1 MAEGLPQIRRATCC
15 GDCPLRSIFLVYWVT
30 LRHMQAGFWK
40 EYLDKLEDE
49 VLLINGLQP
58 AEAPRVEDQ
67 FERFGAEDIWGPP
80 LAVRMLQSAPSQR
93 IQFIRSD
100 GDRMIQIQDSRFILN
115 WRKKSSPYPNYDALL
130 LEFRTMFH
138 AFESF
143 ASEAGFGALKLNQW
157 EIIYIDQIKKGE
169 MWSSVRDWTKIF
181 PGLSMPS
188 VPIKPAND
196 ETMSADWRFSLE
208 DQQGR
213 LYISLRQ
220 IRLQPS
226 NEEVL
231 NVTFLARGP
240 IDGSRPWERG
250 FEKGHEVVSNA
261 FFAITSPEA
270 QEQWR
275 KKA

>member
-1 MAEGLPQIRRATCC
+1 MAKDYPKFEAPPLVETALSVQFASLPGYTT
-15 GDCPLRSIFLVYWVT
+15 P
-30 LRHMQAGFWK
+30 HAGWFWK
-40 EYLDKLEDE
+40 EYLEKLEDDSSRKWSQ
-49 VLLINGLQP
+49 L

-67 FERFGAEDIWGPP
+67 FERFGTEDTWAPP
-80 LAVRMLQSAPSQR
+80 VAFRMLQSAPSQR
-93 IQFIRSD
+93 VQFIRAD
-100 GDRMIQIQDSRFILN
+100 GDRMIQIQDTRFILN
-115 WRKKSSPYPNYDALL
+115 WRKKTSPYPKYDALL

-157 EIIYIDQIKKGE
+157 EIVYIDQIKKGE
-169 MWSSVRDWTKIF
+169 MWSSVRDWTRIF
-181 PGLSMPS
+181 PGLAMPS
-188 VPIKPAND
+188 VRIKPASD

-208 DQQGR
+208 GQQGR

-231 NVTFLARGP
+231 NLTLLARGP
-240 IDGSRPWERG
+240 IDASRTWERG
-250 FEKGHEVVSNA
+250 FELGHEAVSEA
-261 FFAITSPEA
+261 FIAITSAEA

-275 KKA
+275 KRA